1 MAEINYTPNGHAGY
15 TCEVISADGNSIRIT
30 RQELDVDPVIDG
42 GGVLSSNTSLV
53 QRLDAY
59 ADNELAYR
67 RARRK
72 DRKAALRAS
81 AGLHRKIVLDLA
93 DLIDLVG
100 DETTTG
106 WCSGCLDEHEHRWVQ
121 RRSLTPDAYLCDG
134 CGAATTPCL
143 WPRCE
148 HFALRKPGAVQL
160 GKYCAEHVH
169 VIPAFEK
176 LDTRLDTLEE
186 YDSWLAFESRH
197 AKRITA
203 LTGAVLG
210 GALVVAPLFFAA
222 APAIGGA
229 IGAWGTGLSGAAA
242 SSHGLALLG
251 GGAVATGGLGMV
263 GGTAVVTA
271 AGLGLG
277 GALGASVSTAYVGD
291 DSSFAIEVL
300 ERGEGPA
307 VVFSSGFLS
316 EDKAGWGEWETII
329 RNRYPDSTVYRLR
342 WGAKEQ
348 RDLRAWFAREAGA
361 KAAIGGMV
369 KAASRATRLALKRVG
384 LIGGAL
390 SVAELAKNPWWV
402 ARTRANMTGAVLAD
416 LLARTPTTNYVL
428 VGHSLGARVM
438 LSAAEALGSRDSDP
452 QLESVHLLGAAVSAG
467 HDLGNVGDAVSGTV
481 WNYWSRNDGTL
492 RNGYRGAQ
500 FGERAAGAVGFT
512 TSHPNIK
519 NRNVSRQV
527 TDHSTFVPN
536 VTLR

>member
-1 MAEINYTPNGHAGY
+1 MGAAPVTH
-15 TCEVISADGNSIRIT
+15 T
-30 RQELDVDPVIDG
+30 RRLPLRRVRCRDDAV
-42 GGVLSSNTSLV
+42 SL
-53 QRLDAY
+53 
-59 ADNELAYR
+59 
-67 RARRK
+67 
-72 DRKAALRAS
+72 AALR
-81 AGLHRKIVLDLA
+81 
-93 DLIDLVG
+93 
-100 DETTTG
+100 
-106 WCSGCLDEHEHRWVQ
+106 
-121 RRSLTPDAYLCDG
+121 
-134 CGAATTPCL
+134 
-143 WPRCE
+143 

-348 RDLRAWFAREAGA
+348 
-361 KAAIGGMV
+361 
-369 KAASRATRLALKRVG
+369 
-384 LIGGAL
+384 
-390 SVAELAKNPWWV
+390 
-402 ARTRANMTGAVLAD
+402 
-416 LLARTPTTNYVL
+416 
-428 VGHSLGARVM
+428 
-438 LSAAEALGSRDSDP
+438 
-452 QLESVHLLGAAVSAG
+452 
-467 HDLGNVGDAVSGTV
+467 
-481 WNYWSRNDGTL
+481 
-492 RNGYRGAQ
+492 
-500 FGERAAGAVGFT
+500 
-512 TSHPNIK
+512 
-519 NRNVSRQV
+519 
-527 TDHSTFVPN
+527 
-536 VTLR
+536 